1 MAHLGKARVFGEDNN
16 YAQALR
22 YAELALTKLKLLK
35 DRPLDALD
43 AALACT
49 TVSLGFMGRH
59 SEAME
64 NAQERYTLWAM
75 TDIRNPSSIWAAF
88 DLIQCCLQIGEFT
101 DAELYALTA
110 LEIINERTDN
120 IIPLDQQQHTLA
132 RGSALLAQATQ
143 ALAQAGGI
151 APEAKQEAGVK
162 SIALARNALE
172 INTQLFGTEH
182 DDVAHSMDLLASVLQ
197 SFNDIDDDEVLRLY
211 EQAIA
216 IYVTLY
222 GSSHMTVGS
231 CEDNLGLAYS
241 NRAKRAYNAH
251 DLDRE
256 LTNLQL
262 ALTHNRE
269 AARIYTDINQAES
282 AANALRDVAF
292 VEEKIRHVRTRIAA
306 EAAGAA
312 PVGASRR

>member
-1 MAHLGKARVFGEDNN
+1 
-16 YAQALR
+16 
-22 YAELALTKLKLLK
+22 
-35 DRPLDALD
+35 
-43 AALACT
+43 
-49 TVSLGFMGRH
+49 
-59 SEAME
+59 
-64 NAQERYTLWAM
+64 
-75 TDIRNPSSIWAAF
+75 
-88 DLIQCCLQIGEFT
+88 
-101 DAELYALTA
+101 
-110 LEIINERTDN
+110 
-120 IIPLDQQQHTLA
+120 
-132 RGSALLAQATQ
+132 
-143 ALAQAGGI
+143 
-151 APEAKQEAGVK
+151 
-162 SIALARNALE
+162 
-172 INTQLFGTEH
+172 
-182 DDVAHSMDLLASVLQ
+182 MDLLASVLQ